1 MIMNEQE
8 KEEQLKQAEIKA
20 KIEEEKKI

>member
-1 MIMNEQE
+1 MNEQE